1 MCDTCDPRLY
11 THQQMSGTCIDLLSL
26 MALQCG
32 CMDYNYYQLSTRI
45 NFSDAGRYACIISE
59 EEKPDVAAALE
70 V

>member
-1 MCDTCDPRLY
+1 
-11 THQQMSGTCIDLLSL
+11 MSGTCIDLLSL